1 VSTPQAEPPPI
12 SSEPPSTDGP
22 CSGTV
27 TFHMTATGAPWWF
40 NFSGDEEPNWLS
52 LAANNGDAMAKSPS
66 EANLLDCTTCEGGWA
81 VPIGFSRSE
90 LGPKGATQSWDGAY
104 FDPGTCGASR
114 SCATLRCAVPG
125 HYVARMCACQSI
137 PPDGDCTNPESDGV
151 ICLDVPFDYPAQATI
166 AGNLQP

>member
-1 VSTPQAEPPPI
+1 
-12 SSEPPSTDGP
+12 
-22 CSGTV
+22 
-27 TFHMTATGAPWWF
+27 MTATGAPWWF